1 MRITAIIVRTLI
13 GLFLLF
19 ASITYFI
26 PIAPTPVFTGN
37 MKTFVEGVGASGYLM
52 TLAKWVELL
61 CGLSFVSNKFTRLF
75 AVVLMPVSLN
85 ILLINI
91 FMMPEGAPIA
101 AILFLGNVFVM
112 YSNWNS
118 YKEILKA

>member
-1 MRITAIIVRTLI
+1 MKITTIIVRTLI

-19 ASITYFI
+19 ASITYFF
-26 PIAPTPVFTGN
+26 PITPLPVFTGK
-37 MKTFVEGVGASGYLM
+37 MKIFVDGIGATGYLM

-85 ILLINI
+85 ILLINV
-91 FMMPEGAPIA
+91 FMIPEGTPIA

-112 YSNWNS
+112 YTNWNS
-118 YKEILKA
+118 YKEMLKA

>member
-1 MRITAIIVRTLI
+1 MRITVIIVRTLI

-19 ASITYFI
+19 ASITYFF
-26 PIAPTPVFTGN
+26 PVAPTPVFTGN
-37 MKTFVEGVGASGYLM
+37 MKTFVEGVGATGYLM